1 MSQPTFN
8 ARERELVKA
17 ANQFKKRA
25 QNLVK
30 AGRLTEEH
38 LQVVAACD
46 QLLTQ
51 VNQHAERRAII
62 EAQHEQLKKLVHDN
76 AQCPRCKSNAHLKP
90 AGVFADEHGWKM
102 NKYRCRRCNIEFVW
116 NRPNN
121 PWDMLKFIDTLL
133 VQLDGNLEAEAT
145 DPAAREQTLLMRE
158 QVMQNLNRL
167 KPVVETADENLRE
180 IRQKDAEMAQM
191 LHEFKNYLLIETI
204 KLDTWE
210 NQGI

>member
-1 MSQPTFN
+1 MPPTLN
-8 ARERELVKA
+8 TRERELVKA

-30 AGRLTEEH
+30 AGKLTEEH
-38 LQVVAACD
+38 FKVVAACD
-46 QLLTQ
+46 QLLDQ
-51 VNQHAERRAII
+51 VHQHAERRATI
-62 EAQHEQLKKLVHDN
+62 EAQHEQLRKLVQDN
-76 AQCPRCKSNAHLKP
+76 AQCPRCKTNANLKL
-90 AGVFADEHGWKM
+90 AGVFTDEHGWKL

-121 PWDMLKFIDTLL
+121 PWDMLKFIEALL
-133 VQLDGNLEAEAT
+133 VQLDGNLEANVGE
-145 DPAAREQTLLMRE
+145 PAARQQTLLMRE
-158 QVMQNLNRL
+158 QVMQNLSKL

-180 IRQKDAEMAQM
+180 VRQKDEEMAQM

-210 NQGI
+210 NQGL